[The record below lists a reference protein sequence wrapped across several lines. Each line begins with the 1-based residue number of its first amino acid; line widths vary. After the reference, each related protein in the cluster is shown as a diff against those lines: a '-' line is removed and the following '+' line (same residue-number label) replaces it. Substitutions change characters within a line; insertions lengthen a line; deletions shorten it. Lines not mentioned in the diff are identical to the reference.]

1 MERLA
6 GENIGQET
14 TSMGKIAFASFIGTA
29 IEFYDF
35 YIYGT
40 AAALVLGGVFFP
52 EATPLRGTLLA
63 FATFAVGFA
72 ARPLGGIVFGHY
84 GDRVGRKAM
93 LIFSLLVMG
102 VGTFLIGLL
111 PGYAAIG
118 ITAPV
123 LLVILRF
130 LQGVGL
136 GGEWGG
142 AVLMATEHAPTDK
155 RGFYSSFPQV
165 GPAVGFLLSSG
176 LFLLLTVSLSEEQF
190 NAWGWRIPFLLSIVL
205 VVIGLYVRVTIAET
219 PIFKRAMETQTRAR
233 VPFLDMVRTY
243 PIVLAL
249 TSGGILLAYVLFY
262 IITTFSLSYG
272 TTLLGLPNSTVLYCT
287 MIAVGLMGVGVPIF
301 AVLSDKMGRRRL
313 CLGAAV
319 LAGLWAF
326 PLFWLFNTGRP
337 ILIALG
343 FSVGMII
350 FAMLYGPMGAFL
362 PELYGTRLR
371 YSGAAVSYNLGG
383 VLGGALAPIIATQLL
398 ASTGASW
405 AISVYILAM
414 AVVTFVSV
422 FLLSE
427 TYLTD
432 LSELRCEE
440 RELIAE
446 GQGEPPTSPE
456 T

>member
-205 VVIGLYVRVTIAET
+205 VVIGLYVRITIAET

-446 GQGEPPTSPE
+446 GQDELPSPE
-456 T
+456 K

>member
-102 VGTFLIGLL
+102 VATFLIGLL

-205 VVIGLYVRVTIAET
+205 VVIGLYVRITIAET

-272 TTLLGLPNSTVLYCT
+272 TTLLGLPSSTVLYCT

-446 GQGEPPTSPE
+446 GQDEPPSPE
-456 T
+456 K